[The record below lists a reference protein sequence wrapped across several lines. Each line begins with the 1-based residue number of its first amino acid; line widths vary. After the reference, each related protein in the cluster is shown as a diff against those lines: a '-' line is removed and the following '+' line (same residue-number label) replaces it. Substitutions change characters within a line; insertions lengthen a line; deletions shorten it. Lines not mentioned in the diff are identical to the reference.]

1 MRSRNLAFVRVVAT
15 LLTALSVASV
25 VQAEPRQLIVLRAD
39 ADLSSGKILIQGENF
54 LSGAEGVAAVTLAGL
69 PLAIEGP
76 ATPSEIIAI
85 LPAGYPAGTY
95 LLTVS
100 RGPGAVKNDSFHLTI
115 GAVGPE
121 GPQGPKG
128 DTGPQ
133 GLPGPAGPEGPPGPP
148 GPDVT
153 AQIAALQRLVAE
165 LGERV
170 AALEG
175 KLAYVTVTG
184 HDMVIS
190 GANLYVNSGAQA
202 TDAAVN
208 GLGNVIIGYNESRGV
223 GDVRTGSHNLVVGR
237 GNSYASYGGI
247 VGGLG
252 SSVATPFSTALAGD
266 QIEMASGNA
275 FVLNAGTNVMLTVGS
290 NLAVTVGNA
299 TTLSSGTSFE
309 LSTGTM
315 FNVFAGSTLRLDATK
330 SAVLDVGEDFSLSG
344 RSLNLNAGTA
354 LRLDATTNAV
364 LRAGGTFSFDAS
376 GRSTFTG
383 GGPMVFNAPTIRLN

>member
-1 MRSRNLAFVRVVAT
+1 MLSRSQAFVRVLAT
-15 LLTALSVASV
+15 LLAALSLASDV
-25 VQAEPRQLIVLRAD
+25 LAGPRQLVVLRAD

-54 LSGAEGVAAVTLAGL
+54 LSGAQGVVAVALAGL

-76 ATPSEIIAI
+76 PTSSEIMAI

-100 RGPGAVKNDSFHLTI
+100 RGHGAPKNDSFHLTI

-121 GPQGPKG
+121 GPEGPKG

-133 GLPGPAGPEGPPGPP
+133 GLPGPVGPEGPAGPP

-175 KLAYVTVTG
+175 KLAYVTVRG
-184 HDMVIS
+184 RDMVIS

-208 GLGNVIIGYNESRGV
+208 GLGNVVIGYNEPRGV

-252 SSVATPFSTALAGD
+252 STVSTPFSTALAGD
-266 QIEMASGNA
+266 QIEMASGDA
-275 FVLNAGTNVMLTVGS
+275 FVLNAGTNAMLTVGA
-290 NLAVTVGNA
+290 NLAVTVGGA
-299 TTLSSGTSFE
+299 TS
-309 LSTGTM
+309 LSTGTG
-315 FNVFAGSTLRLDATK
+315 FNVSAGSTLRFEAM
-330 SAVLDVGEDFSLSG
+330 
-344 RSLNLNAGTA
+344 
-354 LRLDATTNAV
+354 TNAV
-364 LRAGGTFSFDAS
+364 LKVGGTFAFDAS
-376 GRSTFTG
+376 GSSAFTG
-383 GGPMVFNAPTIRLN
+383 GGPMVFNAPIIRLN